1 MSEAHKDHRLVLVV
15 AGSHQLPGP
24 GPGTLTVQ
32 AVMHST
38 PVQIT
43 LHGTCLSSGLETLRM
58 DQDKRTKLI

>member
-38 PVQIT
+38 PVQAAHIT
-43 LHGTCLSSGLETLRM
+43 RDMSH
-58 DQDKRTKLI
+58 QD